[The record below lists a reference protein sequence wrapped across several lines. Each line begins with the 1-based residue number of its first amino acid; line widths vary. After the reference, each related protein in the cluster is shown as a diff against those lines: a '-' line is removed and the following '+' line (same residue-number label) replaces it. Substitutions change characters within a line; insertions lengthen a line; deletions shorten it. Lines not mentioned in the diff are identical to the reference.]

1 VIVLKMRGANILRM
15 SLFLNLILVVTL
27 ALSSQSA
34 FAGEEATVV
43 FGVD

>member
-1 VIVLKMRGANILRM
+1 MLRM
-15 SLFLNLILVVTL
+15 SLLNLLLVIAL
-27 ALSSQSA
+27 AISSQSA